1 MTTPSEARQRAD
13 NIITACEHAEHWTA
27 CWDCIQAAIA
37 AEVQRAVAEKDV
49 EITGLKHTLELWNRE
64 CDGLTPR
71 ELVQRAVA
79 VQQTKY
85 DELRI
90 QFQAAQEKIDQ
101 LRDEKQRAVDGERE
115 ACAEIAEGFRMP
127 DGEIPTDTGMIWRH
141 SAAVSIAKAI
151 RARQRAGG
159 GQA

>member
-1 MTTPSEARQRAD
+1 MSIPVNEERDSDR
-13 NIITACEHAEHWTA
+13 IIMAGLN
-27 CWDCIQAAIA
+27 AANDLLA
-37 AEVQRAVAEKDV
+37 AE
-49 EITGLKHTLELWNRE
+49 
-64 CDGLTPR
+64 
-71 ELVQRAVA
+71 VQRAVA

-115 ACAEIAEGFRMP
+115 ACAALAMSTTGPHYACAEDIA
-127 DGEIPTDTGMIWRH
+127 
-141 SAAVSIAKAI
+141 AAI

-159 GQA
+159 QGSCE

>member
-1 MTTPSEARQRAD
+1 MTDPSEARQQAEKAVD
-13 NIITACEHAEHWTA
+13 WWFKQSWCSLCGSIDGCEHNRRRLAGLL
-27 CWDCIQAAIA
+27 A
-37 AEVQRAVAEKDV
+37 AEIQRAVD
-49 EITGLKHTLELWNRE
+49 
-64 CDGLTPR
+64 
-71 ELVQRAVA
+71 
-79 VQQTKY
+79 VQQAKY

-101 LRDEKQRAVDGERE
+101 LRDEKQRAVADVEEKYTRLFNDADYDADARVQRAVDEERE

-127 DGEIPTDTGMIWRH
+127 DGKIPTDTGMIWRH

-159 GQA
+159 S